1 MRIRSEIRLR
11 LRSLLLVSPVWLVLI
26 TGHSCVDK
34 FPLPEEF
41 DAAFVTG
48 EICMP
53 SAIATGTTE
62 VEDGPRYPVR
72 IETCVYRCIQ
82 VDRNTVRWNYQ
93 WRCSGGQCQMVLLI
107 TGHVT
112 KVDGEKD
119 CDARDLP
126 DPPEGECRKEV
137 FEYNITTPCC
147 RGDNKDEYATGPFLV
162 TIPYLTYDES
172 QELFDRV
179 EKGERI
185 TEVAAEIVGNQN
197 IPERQF
203 VVSFDPS
210 YPPVESVD
218 DLTDADCHHIP
229 AP

>member
-1 MRIRSEIRLR
+1 MRIITGIRHRMGRVLPA
-11 LRSLLLVSPVWLVLI
+11 LPVLLVLV

-34 FPLPEEF
+34 FPLPDEF

-62 VEDGPRYPVR
+62 VEEGPRYPVR
-72 IETCVYRCIQ
+72 IETCVYRCIE
-82 VDRNTVRWNYQ
+82 VDRNSVRWHYQ
-93 WRCSGGQCQMVLLI
+93 WRCSGDQCQMVLLI

-112 KVDGEKD
+112 RVDGEKD

-137 FEYNITTPCC
+137 FEHDITTPCC
-147 RGDNKDEYATGPFLV
+147 RGDNKDQYATGPFLV
-162 TIPYLTYDES
+162 AVPYLTFDDS
-172 QELFDRV
+172 QELSDRV
-179 EKGERI
+179 AKGESA
-185 TEVAAEIVGNQN
+185 TEAAADIVGNQN
-197 IPERQF
+197 ISARQF
-203 VVSFDPS
+203 MVSFDPS